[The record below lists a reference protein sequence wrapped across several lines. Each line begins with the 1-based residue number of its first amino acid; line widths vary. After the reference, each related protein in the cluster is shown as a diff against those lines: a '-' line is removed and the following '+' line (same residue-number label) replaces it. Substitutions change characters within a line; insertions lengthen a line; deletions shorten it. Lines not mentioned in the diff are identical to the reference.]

1 MNQKELKNSKVSII
15 LPHYNNA
22 SFVKGAIKSVINQT
36 YNNWELIIIDGN
48 SNINSKKVI
57 SKFKKNKKIKI
68 TWVRSNNGAGY
79 NRNLGI
85 SKSKSNYIA
94 FIDSDDVWKKN
105 KLKKQITFMIK
116 NKCDFSYTSYA
127 TMNSNSKILRKIKPP
142 LRYSFRSFIKNTTIA
157 TSTMIVKRSVIKN
170 IRFTHANS
178 CDDYYFKC
186 RILKK
191 IKFALG
197 LKEVLT
203 NFRISKGSTNSKK
216 LRNVYWVWKINREL
230 NKLNIFDSF
239 ISLLFISI
247 NSIKKYGFK

>member
-1 MNQKELKNSKVSII
+1 MHQKELKNSKISVI

-22 SFVKGAIKSVINQT
+22 SFVKDAIKSVINQT
-36 YNNWELIIIDGN
+36 YRNWELIIIDGN
-48 SNINSKKVI
+48 SNLHSKKII
-57 SKFKKNKKIKI
+57 SQFKKNKKVKI
-68 TWVRSNNGAGY
+68 TWVKSNNGAGY
-79 NRNLGI
+79 NRNVGI
-85 SKSKSNYIA
+85 CKSKSNYIA

-116 NKCDFSYTSYA
+116 NKCDFSYTRYA
-127 TMNSNSKILRKIKPP
+127 TMDVNSKILRKIKPP
-142 LRYSFRSFIKNTTIA
+142 LRYNFNTFIRNTTIA
-157 TSTMIVKRSVIKN
+157 TSTMMVKRSLIKN

-203 NFRISKGSTNSKK
+203 NFRISKNSTNSKK
-216 LRNVYWVWKINREL
+216 LRNVYWVWKINRDL
-230 NKLNIFDSF
+230 NKLNLLESF
-239 ISLLFISI
+239 ISLLFISLH
-247 NSIKKYGFK
+247 SLRTYGFK

>member
-1 MNQKELKNSKVSII
+1 
-15 LPHYNNA
+15 
-22 SFVKGAIKSVINQT
+22 
-36 YNNWELIIIDGN
+36 
-48 SNINSKKVI
+48 
-57 SKFKKNKKIKI
+57 
-68 TWVRSNNGAGY
+68 
-79 NRNLGI
+79 
-85 SKSKSNYIA
+85 
-94 FIDSDDVWKKN
+94 
-105 KLKKQITFMIK
+105 MIK

-142 LRYSFRSFIKNTTIA
+142 LKYSFGSFIKNTTIA